1 MPDADGR
8 VAAATAGWLRQARW
22 FGDKHHEPA
31 SSRLT
36 VLENILLTGDDTPA
50 GSLRLLV
57 LAVEPAAGTGSRYIV
72 PIRCIHQPDGSVL
85 TTDAATDP
93 AFAHWLLTL
102 LAAEGSVPGRRGRL
116 RGRRTAAATR
126 AEFAP
131 PGSTLQVNPLG
142 GDASNTS
149 CAVTAPGRSAVV
161 LKLLRRF
168 RSGIQPEVEM
178 GLFLEHEGWPGAP
191 PLLGWLEYQ
200 PADEAEQAGVLATV
214 HAGVTETESLWDVL
228 RNTAEQG
235 TVANQD
241 QREMAASLGRLTA
254 ELHTTLARQPT
265 TPAFEPLKPTAAAVS
280 TLVTGMVEHATAVLS
295 ELAAV
300 KTAGSL
306 QSRLDRVAAHRLN
319 LQERL
324 QSLQAAPLTADF
336 IRVHGDYH
344 LGQVLSERPTRR
356 LWVIDFEGEPSR
368 PLEQR
373 REKTSVFKDVAGVC
387 RSFDY
392 LARTVSRVP
401 GASTVD
407 AAELSKIFLQ
417 AYEQTAAGQCF
428 WPTDPD
434 EVQRLLAAFTLDK
447 AIYELAYELHNRPD
461 WLEVPLAA
469 VERLL
474 DAGDER

>member
-1 MPDADGR
+1 M
-8 VAAATAGWLRQARW
+8 
-22 FGDKHHEPA
+22 
-31 SSRLT
+31 
-36 VLENILLTGDDTPA
+36 
-50 GSLRLLV
+50 
-57 LAVEPAAGTGSRYIV
+57 AAG
-72 PIRCIHQPDGSVL
+72 
-85 TTDAATDP
+85 
-93 AFAHWLLTL
+93 
-102 LAAEGSVPGRRGRL
+102 
-116 RGRRTAAATR
+116 
-126 AEFAP
+126 
-131 PGSTLQVNPLG
+131 
-142 GDASNTS
+142 
-149 CAVTAPGRSAVV
+149 
-161 LKLLRRF
+161 
-168 RSGIQPEVEM
+168 
-178 GLFLEHEGWPGAP
+178 
-191 PLLGWLEYQ
+191 
-200 PADEAEQAGVLATV
+200 
-214 HAGVTETESLWDVL
+214 
-228 RNTAEQG
+228 
-235 TVANQD
+235 
-241 QREMAASLGRLTA
+241 LGRLTA

-265 TPAFEPLKPTAAAVS
+265 HPAFEPLKPTAAAVA

-319 LQERL
+319 LLERL
-324 QSLQAAPLTADF
+324 QSLQAAPLTAPF

-344 LGQVLSERPTRR
+344 LGQVLWQRPTRR

-368 PLEQR
+368 TLEQR
-373 REKTSVFKDVAGVC
+373 REKTSVFKDLAGVC

-407 AAELSKIFLQ
+407 AAELSRIFLQ

-474 DAGDER
+474 DAGEER